1 MDTAF
6 ESHLDGLVVVYVSL
20 HGPNTDAA
28 LHVLQKAG
36 CSPVTLDNPNGP
48 NLFPHLGITYRIR
61 IAVPVEEAELA
72 ARALLEWQHEN
83 AARQKKFRADMGAWF
98 LRAGVAAL
106 LAGIIPLL
114 ILVLVSLAQNEVLD
128 AAWFLSALLWIFGF
142 ALLLTALRRS
152 TRWGPDRPAWW
163 VPVAWV
169 VGLVTGIGIRR
180 TGGPWPYDEESSRL
194 HPPPE
199 DLRAGTAARR
209 KRGDSGQTS

>member
-1 MDTAF
+1 VNTAF
-6 ESHLDGLVVVYVSL
+6 ESHPGGLVVVYVSL

-28 LHVLQKAG
+28 LHVLQRGG

-72 ARALLEWQHEN
+72 AGALLQWRHEN
-83 AARQKKFRADMGAWF
+83 EWRQTKFRTEMRAWF
-98 LRAGVAAL
+98 LRVGVAAL

-114 ILVLVSLAQNEVLD
+114 ILVLVSLAQDEVLD
-128 AAWFLSALLWIFGF
+128 AAWFLSALLWIFSF

-152 TRWGPDRPAWW
+152 ARWGSDRPAWW

-169 VGLVTGIGIRR
+169 VGLVTGIGIRQR
-180 TGGPWPYDEESSRL
+180 GGPWPYDEESSHL

-199 DLRAGTAARR
+199 DLRAGVAAR
-209 KRGDSGQTS
+209 KKTGDSAQAP